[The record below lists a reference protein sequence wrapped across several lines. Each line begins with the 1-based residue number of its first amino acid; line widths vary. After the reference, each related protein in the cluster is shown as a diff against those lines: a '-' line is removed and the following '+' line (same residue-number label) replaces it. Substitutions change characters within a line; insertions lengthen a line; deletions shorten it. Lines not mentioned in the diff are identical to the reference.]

1 MRTKRI
7 RWSTVAIVVTAAI
20 VVWFAVGII
29 LAGREAAP
37 PPPGTQPVTLH
48 GGHVNGNRISTRS
61 WTFDYQRAQM
71 SPDGTLAT
79 VDGVRHGVL
88 FKKGK
93 PYLSIAAQHVS
104 VNTQTF
110 DFTATGDVHVE
121 QLRAKDGVNRSFDT
135 DLVQW
140 TNASKMLA
148 LPHVSLFRTGS
159 EVLKVASIAVNFNTN
174 DIHFGKIEGAVQ
186 APEP

>member
-1 MRTKRI
+1 MRRLNWKV
-7 RWSTVAIVVTAAI
+7 VASVVGAAF
-20 VVWFAVGII
+20 VVWFVTGFI
-29 LAGREAAP
+29 LAGREASP

-48 GGHVNGNRISTRS
+48 GGRVTGNRISTRS

-88 FKKGK
+88 YKKGK
-93 PYLSIAAQHVS
+93 PYLSIAAEHVS

-110 DFTATGDVHVE
+110 DFTATGQVHVE
-121 QLRAKDGVNRSFDT
+121 ALNSKDHVRRSFDT

-140 TNASKMLA
+140 TNATKIL
-148 LPHVSLFRTGS
+148 SLSHQSLLRTGG
-159 EVLKVASIAVNFNTN
+159 EVLRVASITVNFNTN
-174 DIHFGKIEGAVQ
+174 DIHVGKIEGAVQ
-186 APEP
+186 APGP